1 MKKFIQLLTISRMI
15 AGPIIFV
22 LIIFFQYF
30 TLALA
35 VFVLASFSDFMDGY
49 LARKFNK
56 VSTLGA
62 ILDPIADKILLTFVI
77 ISLSIELSSV
87 FVAFIGSLILAREY
101 WVGALREFNARS
113 GNIKATTVTFLAKVK
128 TAIQLISL
136 SIYLISLSSGQTLL
150 ILIADIFLFLA
161 LIITLQTALSY
172 TIASFNRS

>member
-1 MKKFIQLLTISRMI
+1 MKEFIQLLTISRII

-22 LIIFFQYF
+22 LVIFFQYF

-35 VFVLASFSDFMDGY
+35 IFILASITDFVDGY

-62 ILDPIADKILLTFVI
+62 ILDPIADKILITFVI
-77 ISLSIELSSV
+77 IALSLELSSF
-87 FVAFIGSLILAREY
+87 FVAFSGSFILAREY

-128 TAIQLISL
+128 TAIQFIALC
-136 SIYLISLSSGQTLL
+136 IYLLSLSSGQALL
-150 ILIADIFLFLA
+150 LLIADFFLFLA

>member
-1 MKKFIQLLTISRMI
+1 MI

-87 FVAFIGSLILAREY
+87 LCSIY
-101 WVGALREFNARS
+101 WEFN
-113 GNIKATTVTFLAKVK
+113 TC
-128 TAIQLISL
+128 
-136 SIYLISLSSGQTLL
+136 
-150 ILIADIFLFLA
+150 
-161 LIITLQTALSY
+161 
-172 TIASFNRS
+172 

>member
-49 LARKFNK
+49 FARKFNK

-172 TIASFNRS
+172 TIATFNKS

>member
-172 TIASFNRS
+172 TIASFKRS